1 MFLGVK
7 SLDLDSVV
15 VNGKNLDSVQD
26 SSLENP
32 CLKHCTS
39 WMALAHLA
47 NCHAKAF
54 SVFNAR
60 GSLCSRKVYTVD
72 YRSLHEIDPLHNQ
85 APRGKHRFA
94 STKSSFHFSSSRV
107 LGLWNLKDAPRMPD
121 FFALRIF
128 KVYLS

>member
-32 CLKHCTS
+32 CLKHCAS

-47 NCHAKAF
+47 NCRAKAF

-72 YRSLHEIDPLHNQ
+72 YRSLHEITHQGVTLYIIKPQGVSTDSPLQNQ
-85 APRGKHRFA
+85 VSILRAPGSWAF
-94 STKSSFHFSSSRV
+94 
-107 LGLWNLKDAPRMPD
+107 GILKMPPA
-121 FFALRIF
+121 FLIF
-128 KVYLS
+128 LP